1 VSVHLVGALKPLPE
15 LQEALLPVVWGAGVG
30 VLDRLALASRRPL
43 LETVDD
49 EGEEKGHGKDGDK
62 EVHDQPE
69 IHGDTSP
76 QALDP
81 AEQALPEP
89 WWALAGVQATE
100 IPASGR
106 DIEEPGTEFL
116 LGLGR

>member
-1 VSVHLVGALKPLPE
+1 VGALKPLPE

-43 LETVDD
+43 LEPVDD
-49 EGEEKGHGKDGDK
+49 EGEQEGHGKDVNQ

-76 QALDP
+76 QALHPD
-81 AEQALPEP
+81 EQALSEP
-89 WWALAGVQATE
+89 RWALAGVQATE
-100 IPASGR
+100 IPASSR